1 MNKNH
6 CKQENIRLGTHGED
20 YGSWMSNPVFYII
33 GGIMEQVHR
42 VVLSHLD
49 YDGEGKILE
58 VGCGSGAL
66 TIRSALTWPK
76 AKVIGVDHW
85 GAVYNYSKALCE
97 KNAAREG
104 VASRCVFQH
113 GDAKQL
119 DFPDASFDVVISN
132 YVYHN
137 VMGADMQKLLLES
150 LRVLKKGGVFALND
164 DMKPKMYGD
173 MEGFAQKLRDMGY
186 EEVRLV
192 DTAHE
197 AFGSHR
203 RAAMMML
210 GSSRLLVGR
219 KECIKT
225 GGLAMSKLGVVE
237 DTLFVPMLG
246 RIYAAEHCPQILYDK
261 KALELKNRLPLDL
274 IEQNMQNQYT
284 LLASASRSA
293 NMDRI
298 IRAFLERRP
307 DGVIVQLGCGL
318 ETTYHRCDNGKI
330 HWYAVDLPHV
340 IEYRR
345 DLLPEPEREL
355 YISGDAFAKDWIKK
369 VRNDVLDA
377 PILVT
382 AGGLFHYFEEHKV
395 IALLRMI
402 EQFGNMEVV
411 FDTVNKRGMT
421 MMKKKYMK
429 QVGHADAQMFFYVD
443 SAEELAAK
451 IGGNAKV
458 ITEEPYYRYIP
469 KNSLKLSTKVS
480 MAVSDQFKMVK
491 MICLKT

>member
-1 MNKNH
+1 
-6 CKQENIRLGTHGED
+6 
-20 YGSWMSNPVFYII
+20 
-33 GGIMEQVHR
+33 
-42 VVLSHLD
+42 
-49 YDGEGKILE
+49 
-58 VGCGSGAL
+58 
-66 TIRSALTWPK
+66 
-76 AKVIGVDHW
+76 
-85 GAVYNYSKALCE
+85 
-97 KNAAREG
+97 
-104 VASRCVFQH
+104 
-113 GDAKQL
+113 
-119 DFPDASFDVVISN
+119 
-132 YVYHN
+132 
-137 VMGADMQKLLLES
+137 MQ
-150 LRVLKKGGVFALND
+150 
-164 DMKPKMYGD
+164 
-173 MEGFAQKLRDMGY
+173 
-186 EEVRLV
+186 
-192 DTAHE
+192 
-197 AFGSHR
+197 
-203 RAAMMML
+203 
-210 GSSRLLVGR
+210 
-219 KECIKT
+219 I
-225 GGLAMSKLGVVE
+225 LGVVE

-246 RIYAAEHCPQILYDK
+246 RIYASEYCPQVLYDK
-261 KALELKNRLPLDL
+261 KALELKNKLPSDL
-274 IEQNMQNQYT
+274 IEQKKQNQYT

-293 NMDRI
+293 NMDRFV
-298 IRAFLERRP
+298 RSFLERRP

-318 ETTYHRCDNGKI
+318 ETTYHRCDNGKT

-369 VRNDVLDA
+369 VRNDVLDT

-451 IGGNAKV
+451 IGNNVKV

>member
-1 MNKNH
+1 MKN
-6 CKQENIRLGTHGED
+6 
-20 YGSWMSNPVFYII
+20 
-33 GGIMEQVHR
+33 
-42 VVLSHLD
+42 
-49 YDGEGKILE
+49 ILFIASE
-58 VGCGSGAL
+58 
-66 TIRSALTWPK
+66 
-76 AKVIGVDHW
+76 
-85 GAVYNYSKALCE
+85 AVP
-97 KNAAREG
+97 
-104 VASRCVFQH
+104 F
-113 GDAKQL
+113 
-119 DFPDASFDVVISN
+119 
-132 YVYHN
+132 
-137 VMGADMQKLLLES
+137 
-150 LRVLKKGGVFALND
+150 
-164 DMKPKMYGD
+164 
-173 MEGFAQKLRDMGY
+173 
-186 EEVRLV
+186 
-192 DTAHE
+192 
-197 AFGSHR
+197 
-203 RAAMMML
+203 
-210 GSSRLLVGR
+210 
-219 KECIKT
+219 IKT

-261 KALELKNRLPLDL
+261 KALELKNRLPLNL

-318 ETTYHRCDNGKI
+318 ETTYHRCDNGKT

-402 EQFGNMEVV
+402 GQFGNMEVV
-411 FDTVNKRGMT
+411 FDTVNRKGMA
-421 MMKKKYMK
+421 MMQKKYMR

-443 SAEELAAK
+443 AVEELAAK

-458 ITEEPYYRYIP
+458 IADEPYYRYIP
-469 KNSLKLSTKVS
+469 KNGLKMSTKVS
-480 MAVSDQFKMVK
+480 MAVSDRFCMVK
-491 MICLKT
+491 MIQLKL